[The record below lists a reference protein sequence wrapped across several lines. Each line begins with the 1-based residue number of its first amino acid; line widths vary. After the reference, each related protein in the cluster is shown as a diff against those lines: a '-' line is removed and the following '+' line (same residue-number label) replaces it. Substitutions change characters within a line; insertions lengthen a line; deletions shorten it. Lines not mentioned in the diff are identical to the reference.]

1 MMKPRPAKHFFK
13 AMETGLKDG
22 VLRPAKRRAK
32 LELARGY
39 RSFLQAFGN
48 ARFVGVTGSC
58 GKTTT
63 TELIAAVLA
72 GEAPVRMRSDL
83 NTTEYIAEAILT
95 VPPRRRCFCVTEISG
110 HAPGA
115 VQAAV
120 RLLRPQIGVVTN
132 VGQDHYANYR
142 DVELTAAEKGR
153 LVEALP
159 ARGFAVLN
167 ADDPRVRATGERT
180 GARVITYGLSPEA
193 MVRGRNVTCAWPQ
206 ALALEVCCAGETYHV
221 QTQLLGRHWAYAVLA
236 AAAVGMAVGIS
247 PQRALRAAEAFEPVF
262 GRMSPH
268 RAPGGATFIYD
279 GVKAPLWAI
288 PACLDFM
295 RAARANRK
303 VLVIGSI
310 SDTPRSSYRRSQAV
324 IRQALGAVDK
334 IIFVGA
340 HASAAR
346 RARPRDGDDRVMV
359 FDTLYELD
367 RFLAGYLK
375 EGDLVLLK
383 GSRAA
388 DHLDR
393 ILLSQTDDVQ
403 CWRECKRRRFCRGCR
418 LQYAPF
424 VPTPPA
430 GGGGRRP
437 STA

>member
-1 MMKPRPAKHFFK
+1 MEPRSAKHFLK

-39 RSFLQAFGN
+39 RSLLQAAGN

-83 NTTEYIAEAILT
+83 NTTEYIAEAILA
-95 VPPRRRCFCVTEISG
+95 VPPWRRCFCVTEVSG

-115 VQAAV
+115 VEASAK
-120 RLLRPQIGVVTN
+120 LLRPQIGVVTN
-132 VGQDHYANYR
+132 VGQDHYAKYR
-142 DVELTAAEKGR
+142 SVELTAAEKGR
-153 LVEALP
+153 LIEALP
-159 ARGFAVLN
+159 AAGFAVLN
-167 ADDPRVRATGERT
+167 ADDPRVHAMRERT
-180 GARVITYGLSPEA
+180 RARAITYGLSPEA
-193 MVRGRNVTCAWPQ
+193 EVRGRNVTSAWPQ
-206 ALALEVCCAGETYHV
+206 PLALEVCCAGETYHV
-221 QTQLLGRHWAYAVLA
+221 QTKLLGRHWAYAVLA
-236 AAAVGMAVGIS
+236 AVATGTAVGIS
-247 PQRALRAAEAFEPVF
+247 PQRALRAAEIFEPVF
-262 GRMSPH
+262 GRMSPY

-279 GVKAPLWAI
+279 GVKAPLWAM

-295 RAARANRK
+295 RTARAERK
-303 VLVIGSI
+303 ILVIGSI
-310 SDTPRSSYRRSQAV
+310 SDTPKSSYRRSQAV
-324 IRQALGAVDK
+324 IRQALDAVDK
-334 IIFVGA
+334 LVFVGA

-346 RARPRDGDDRVMV
+346 RARPRGAEDRVMV
-359 FDTLYELD
+359 CDTLYELD
-367 RFLAGYLK
+367 RFLAGYLE

-393 ILLSQTDDVQ
+393 ILLSQTGDVQ

-418 LQYAPF
+418 LQYDPF
-424 VPTPPA
+424 VPTESA
-430 GGGGRRP
+430 KGGP
-437 STA
+437 